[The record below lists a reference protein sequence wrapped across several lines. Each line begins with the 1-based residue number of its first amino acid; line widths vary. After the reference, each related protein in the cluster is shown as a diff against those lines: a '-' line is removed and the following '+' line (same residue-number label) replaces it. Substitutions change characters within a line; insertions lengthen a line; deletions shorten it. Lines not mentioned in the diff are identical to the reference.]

1 MMEEQSTG
9 AGMKKEI
16 KVNLA
21 ILVLVIAEYLMLSVV
36 SQWAI
41 FSPLSDTQ
49 YYSVMVGSLVI
60 IAVLAGVLF
69 VKSGKSQRKQ
79 C

>member
-1 MMEEQSTG
+1 
-9 AGMKKEI
+9 MKKEI

-36 SQWAI
+36 SQWTI
-41 FSPLSDTQ
+41 FRPISDTQ
-49 YYSVMVGSLVI
+49 YYSVMVGTLVI

-69 VKSGKSQRKQ
+69 VKSGKSQRRKQ